1 MSGPGQDGGAGGA
14 GGASG
19 PSGVRRLPGVS
30 PSRSEHGEGRGD
42 GAVHW
47 GGKSADQPGQDPAER
62 SPHVPGRLLAAP
74 GALEATGPLGSSL
87 DRLSPLPLL
96 AEGFGSLPKAP
107 SGPHQAF
114 GRGGGRGGEICIFS
128 WVCSVLADSLRPRV
142 LQPAR
147 LLRPWH
153 SPLEWLAISSRGS
166 SPPRARTWISCISYI
181 GRRVVLCGFS
191 LDLELP
197 PQ

>member
-30 PSRSEHGEGRGD
+30 QSRSEHGEGRGD

-87 DRLSPLPLL
+87 ERSSPLPLL

-114 GRGGGRGGEICIFS
+114 GRGEGRGGKICIFS

-153 SPLEWLAISSRGS
+153 SPGKNTGVACHFLQGIVPTQGS
-166 SPPRARTWISCISYI
+166 N
-181 GRRVVLCGFS
+181 
-191 LDLELP
+191 LDLLHLLHW
-197 PQ
+197 